1 LDTHAKSVQGKP
13 ILDILWCHSPWLRCS
28 R

>member
-13 ILDILWCHSPWLRCS
+13 ILDILWCQSPWLHCS